1 VRAEVE
7 RARARLL
14 RPFAALALTAVVLLL
29 AGCGGDQSTLN
40 PKSEQ
45 SRHIANLWW
54 GMFVAAAIV
63 FLGALVM
70 LIIGWLRRRPGLPFL
85 GEREAVSNGLVV
97 AFGAVIP
104 VIALVALFLIAN
116 IGVIDTTAAPK
127 AGSTQMTIHV
137 IGHQWFWEVR
147 YPGTKAVT
155 ANEIHIPTGTRVNV
169 VATTEDVIHSFWV
182 PELNRKIDMIPGRTN
197 RVLLYSAKPGVFRG
211 QCAEFCGLQHAH
223 MAFAVFADPPDR
235 FRAWLANEA
244 QPRRAPTTA
253 VERLGERAF
262 LSNQCASC
270 HTISGTRAQGAVG
283 PNLTHF
289 GSRTT
294 LAGYMLENNPD
305 ELARWI
311 ENPQHIKPGNKMPA
325 LGLTKAQ
332 IGEIVPYLE
341 SLK

>member
-1 VRAEVE
+1 MTR
-7 RARARLL
+7 R
-14 RPFAALALTAVVLLL
+14 RPAVLALVAVASLTL

-54 GMFVAAAIV
+54 GMLIAAGIV
-63 FLGALVM
+63 FLGAVAM
-70 LIIGWLRRRPGLPFL
+70 LIVAWVRRAPGLPFL
-85 GEREAVSNGLVV
+85 GEREGFSNGLVV
-97 AFGAVIP
+97 AFGAVFP
-104 VIALVALFLIAN
+104 VIALVALFIIAN
-116 IGVIDTTAAPK
+116 VDVIDTTAAPVP
-127 AGSTQMTIHV
+127 GSTQMTIHV

-147 YPGTKAVT
+147 YPGSAAVT

-182 PELNRKIDMIPGRTN
+182 PQLNRKIDMVPGRTN

-223 MAFAVFADPPDR
+223 MSFAVFADPPDR
-235 FRAWLANEA
+235 FRAWLANQA
-244 QPRRAPTTA
+244 RPRRAPATA
-253 VERLGERAF
+253 VLRGGEQTF
-262 LSNQCASC
+262 MSSQCASC
-270 HTISGTRAQGAVG
+270 HTIRGTQAQGAVG
-283 PNLTHF
+283 PDLTHF

-294 LAGYMLENNPD
+294 LAGYMLANNPN

-311 ENPQHIKPGNKMPA
+311 EDPQHIKPGNKMPA

-332 IGEIVPYLE
+332 IGQIVPYLE